1 MKRAILFC
9 LPLVLAACGAPS
21 EPPEPSEPPASDVI
35 GDPLHQSLEKAQS
48 VEGLNARHKDNLDEA
63 VDAAN

>member
-21 EPPEPSEPPASDVI
+21 EPPASNVI
-35 GDPLHQSLEKAQS
+35 GDPLQQSLDKAQS
-48 VEGLNARHKDNLDEA
+48 VEGLNLQHKADVDKA